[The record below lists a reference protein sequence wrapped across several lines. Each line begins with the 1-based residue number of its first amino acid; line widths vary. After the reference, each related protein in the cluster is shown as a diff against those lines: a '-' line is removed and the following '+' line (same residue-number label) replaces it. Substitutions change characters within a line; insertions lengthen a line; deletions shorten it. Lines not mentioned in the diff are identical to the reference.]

1 MKNYRKILSIL
12 MALILALS
20 VIAVPLSASAAVS
33 DQAAVGE
40 YIPSPTN
47 GKVDPAYP
55 DFEYTV
61 ANGEA
66 KIINYNFKSS
76 MVTFPSKLG
85 GYPVTSIGE
94 AVFYTC
100 ASRVT
105 GVVIPDTVKTID
117 RMAFYYCN
125 SMTSVKI
132 PDSVTSIGDMAF
144 FSCTS
149 LEDFVFPA
157 SLETIGYM
165 AFSGCALKNAELPDK
180 VKTIGHRAFGGCKA
194 LQKIFIPASVTEIGD
209 KAFTGDRRDSADALS
224 SIIVAPANK
233 AYDSRNNCNALI
245 ETATNTLL
253 VGCNNTIIPDSV
265 TAIGENAFG
274 GCTGLKQIDIPDGV
288 NNIGD
293 GAFYKCASLQQ
304 ISLPDGVTGI
314 GELMFSG
321 CTALTAIDL
330 PAELSSI
337 GEKAFSGCTA
347 LTSVTFPES
356 LIGISWYAFYGC
368 EALKSVTIPAS
379 VEYIGEEAFYNCEAL
394 KSVTIPASVDFIG
407 DKAFGFHKVYE
418 QGGSHDEWGWWS
430 HLMDDFT
437 MYGYYGS
444 GAERYAIGDYGRD
457 HIRFIGLNEMPTS
470 KKVKAELSDGMLL
483 EANDLTGKPATDSRG
498 NPIDL
503 SEKLPGKTVIGAYD
517 LALWNADHRAVPRP
531 EESVLVK
538 IRCSTPDAE
547 VYAYDYGDLVDM
559 KADYDFDS
567 GCFTFRADQFTK
579 YTKYFIAAPGTDVV
593 IPVCGDADGDAKIT
607 ARDATVVQRHIAML
621 DAHVDEDALVHGD
634 VDGNGKVN
642 VLDVT
647 LIQRDLA
654 MLDTAYPIGELY

>member
-66 KIINYNFKSS
+66 KIINYNFNGST
-76 MVTFPSKLG
+76 VTFPSKLG
-85 GYPVTSIGE
+85 GYTVTSIGGN
-94 AVFYTC
+94 VFYTC
-100 ASRVT
+100 APRVT

-117 RMAFYYCN
+117 RMAFYNCKN
-125 SMTSVKI
+125 MTSVKI

-144 FSCTS
+144 FGCTS
-149 LEDFVFPA
+149 LQDFVFPA
-157 SLETIGYM
+157 SLETIGIL
-165 AFSGCALKNAELPDK
+165 AFSDCALKNAELPDK
-180 VKTIGHRAFGGCKA
+180 VKTIGKRAFGGCKA

-209 KAFTGDRRDSADALS
+209 KAFTGDRRASADALS
-224 SIIVAPANK
+224 SIIVSPANK

-253 VGCNNTIIPDSV
+253 VGCNNTIIPDSI

-288 NNIGD
+288 NSIGD

-314 GELMFSG
+314 GESMFSG
-321 CTALTAIDL
+321 CT
-330 PAELSSI
+330 S
-337 GEKAFSGCTA
+337 

-356 LIGISWYAFYGC
+356 LTQIGDYAFFNC

-379 VEYIGEEAFYNCEAL
+379 VDYIWEEAFYNCEAL
-394 KSVTIPASVDFIG
+394 KSVTIPASVDVIG

-444 GAERYAIGDYGRD
+444 GAERYAIDDYGD
-457 HIRFIGLNEMPTS
+457 DQVRFIGLNEMPTS

-483 EANDLTGKPATDSRG
+483 EVNDLTGKPATDSSG
-498 NPIDL
+498 DPIDM

-547 VYAYDYGDLVDM
+547 VYAYKYGNMNKM
-559 KADYDFDS
+559 KVDYDFDS
-567 GCFTFRADQFTK
+567 GCFTFSVDQFTK
-579 YTKYFIAAPGTDVV
+579 NIKYYIATPGTDVV

-654 MLDTAYPIGELY
+654 KIDTAYPIGELY

>member
-20 VIAVPLSASAAVS
+20 VIAAPLSASAAVS
-33 DQAAVGE
+33 E
-40 YIPSPTN
+40 YIPISAN

-61 ANGEA
+61 ASGEA

-76 MVTFPSKLG
+76 TVTFPSKLG
-85 GYPVTSIGE
+85 GYTVTSIGGN
-94 AVFYTC
+94 VFYTC
-100 ASRVT
+100 APRVT

-117 RMAFYYCN
+117 RSAFYNCN
-125 SMTSVKI
+125 NMTSVKI

-144 FSCTS
+144 FGCTS
-149 LEDFVFPA
+149 LEDFAFPA
-157 SLETIGYM
+157 SLETIGNM
-165 AFSGCALKNAELPDK
+165 AFLKCAFTNAELPGK
-180 VKTIGHRAFGGCKA
+180 VKTIGERAFGGCKA

-265 TAIGENAFG
+265 TAIGEYAFS
-274 GCTGLKQIDIPDGV
+274 GCTGLKKIDIPDGV

-304 ISLPDGVTGI
+304 ISLPDGVTVI
-314 GELMFSG
+314 GELMFNN
-321 CTALTAIDL
+321 CTALTAIDF

-337 GEKAFSGCTA
+337 GEKAFSGCTS

-356 LIGISWYAFYGC
+356 LIGISWYAFCGC

-379 VEYIGEEAFYNCEAL
+379 VKHIGEEAFYDCEAL
-394 KSVTIPASVDFIG
+394 KSVTIPASVDSIG
-407 DKAFGFHKVYE
+407 EKAFGFYEVYE
-418 QGGSHDEWGWWS
+418 QGGSHHEWGWWS

-444 GAERYAIGDYGRD
+444 GAERYAIDDYGD
-457 HIRFIGLNEMPTS
+457 DQVRFIGLNEMPTS

-483 EANDLTGKPATDSRG
+483 EVNDLTGKPATDSSG
-498 NPIDL
+498 DPIDM

-547 VYAYDYGDLVDM
+547 VYAYKYGDMNKM
-559 KADYDFDS
+559 KVDYDFDS

-579 YTKYFIAAPGTDVV
+579 KIKYYIAAPGTDVV

-647 LIQRDLA
+647 LIQRDLV

>member
-20 VIAVPLSASAAVS
+20 VIAAPLSASAAVS
-33 DQAAVGE
+33 E
-40 YIPSPTN
+40 YIPISAN

-61 ANGEA
+61 ASGEA

-76 MVTFPSKLG
+76 TVTFPSKLG
-85 GYPVTSIGE
+85 GYTVTSIGGN
-94 AVFYTC
+94 VFYTC
-100 ASRVT
+100 APRVT

-117 RMAFYYCN
+117 RSAFYNCN
-125 SMTSVKI
+125 NMTSVKI

-144 FSCTS
+144 FGCTS
-149 LEDFVFPA
+149 LEDFAFPA
-157 SLETIGYM
+157 SLETIGNM
-165 AFSGCALKNAELPDK
+165 AFLKCALKNAELPDK
-180 VKTIGHRAFGGCKA
+180 VKTIGKRAFGGCEA

-209 KAFTGDRRDSADALS
+209 KAFTGEKRDSAEALS
-224 SIIVAPANK
+224 SIIVSPANK
-233 AYDSRNNCNALI
+233 AYDSRNNSNALI

-265 TAIGENAFG
+265 TAIGEYAFS
-274 GCTGLKQIDIPDGV
+274 GCTGLKKIDIPDGV

-314 GELMFSG
+314 GESMFSG
-321 CTALTAIDL
+321 CTALTAIDF

-337 GEKAFSGCTA
+337 GEGAFRGCTS

-379 VEYIGEEAFYNCEAL
+379 VKYIGEEAFYDCEAL
-394 KSVTIPASVDFIG
+394 KSVTIPASVDSIG
-407 DKAFGFHKVYE
+407 EKAFGFYEVYE
-418 QGGSHDEWGWWS
+418 QGGSHHEWGWWS

-444 GAERYAIGDYGRD
+444 GAERYAIDDYGD
-457 HIRFIGLNEMPTS
+457 DQIRFIGLNEMPTS

-483 EANDLTGKPATDSRG
+483 EANDLTGKPATDSSG
-498 NPIDL
+498 DPIDM

-547 VYAYDYGDLVDM
+547 VYAYKYGNMNKM
-559 KADYDFDS
+559 KVDYDFDS
-567 GCFTFRADQFTK
+567 GCFTFSVDQFTK
-579 YTKYFIAAPGTDVV
+579 NIKYYIAAPGTDVV